1 MQDFRESVRWE
12 KNRKRHWEKI
22 NAYVIL
28 LGLSSKLV
36 QERDG
41 HWKWEVRPPNFIDR
55 YPECILEYIWDL
67 APRDIVGDILE
78 DAYKVSFADF
88 WSSVDLRHL

>member
-12 KNRKRHWEKI
+12 KNRKRHPEKI

-28 LGLSSKLV
+28 LGLSSKFV
-36 QERDG
+36 QERDE
-41 HWKWEVRPPNFIDR
+41 HWNGEVRPPNNIDR
-55 YPECILEYIWDL
+55 YTECVLEYIWDL
-67 APRDIVGDILE
+67 APKDIAGDILE

-88 WSSVDLRHL
+88 WSSVDLWHL